1 MILGDSQQISNFSVI
16 LLKIIDAKQMLYRA
30 AILWLMLLVGL
41 SWGIPAKSQ
50 RTLHDKVDSLVSI
63 FRSTRYEECDTAKFY
78 LLRKI
83 CDIYMSLSIDSSQ
96 YYSQILYNEA
106 KRCGDAKYYMVG
118 CEKLDDCYFYQG
130 EYDKCGDICFEG
142 LAVADSVGDKRKMAA
157 FYSSLGSSYGMRANA
172 TLADEYWNKAYNIYA
187 QLNNTDRMVAV
198 MNNMAINALN
208 NDMFDVAESYA
219 DTTLYLC
226 KSTDNKTS
234 LAECYFIKAGA
245 LASRYDF
252 EDTGENVD
260 ILKRSIDYFY
270 ISREISLSDIEVF
283 DIAKCNIY
291 IAQNYVELSG
301 VQKSRSK
308 ELLDSCEI
316 LLDGAYRICVRNGF
330 DSLLDM
336 YKNSRLAWLIKKHK
350 YQEAKVYLDSL
361 YAEYSANIE
370 NHGVEIEDTY
380 NWYAEL
386 YSEMKN
392 YKEAYNYSKKFH
404 LMYRR
409 NRQNDFAARS
419 ATNMAQTRFNLQMQA
434 REREN
439 LAKQLQYE
447 ANSKMQLI
455 IIIASVIIL
464 LILGYSFW
472 KSRKDNYLLDEKNAE
487 LEQQKEEILTTNESL
502 EHQRDL
508 LHKVNSQITDSINYA
523 SLIQNAALPSTKFL
537 NETLG
542 DHFVFFRPKDI
553 VSGDFYWAHKGAN
566 RRLAVVADCTGHGV
580 PGGFISM
587 LGISLLNEIVARFS
601 LSNDLQNVLNGED
614 ISVSAANFLENLRAM
629 LREALHQHGEES
641 GNGDGMDIAL
651 IIIDNNTNTI
661 HYAGAYRPLFI
672 YHNGEFSKIDADRMH
687 IGGNVS
693 ADLPFTNHEIALSE
707 GDMLYI
713 FSDGIVDQFGYDE
726 KRGKEV
732 KFTTRRLRALLDEIN
747 TLPCNEQ
754 LARLQSAIDQWRQ
767 IGSYNET
774 EQTDDNIMLGIRI

>member
-1 MILGDSQQISNFSVI
+1 MICRGTTLWII
-16 LLKIIDAKQMLYRA
+16 LLMVLNWCEPVRADEGAPGHLDSLVTELHTRHFEKCDTLKMWLLNEISMDYLYLNVDTSLYYAQMLY
-30 AILWLMLLVGL
+30 
-41 SWGIPAKSQ
+41 
-50 RTLHDKVDSLVSI
+50 D
-63 FRSTRYEECDTAKFY
+63 
-78 LLRKI
+78 
-83 CDIYMSLSIDSSQ
+83 
-96 YYSQILYNEA
+96 EA
-106 KRCGDAKYYMVG
+106 KQCGMAKYQMLG
-118 CEKLDDCYFYQG
+118 CKQLDNCYYFQG
-130 EYDKCGDICFEG
+130 EYGICCDLCYEG
-142 LAVADSVGDKRKMAA
+142 LTLADYIGDARMTAE
-157 FYSSLGSSYGMRANA
+157 FYSSLGNGYGMRANA
-172 TLADEYWNKAYNIYA
+172 TLADDYWNKAYNIYG
-187 QLNNTDRMVAV
+187 QLGYTKKMVSV

-208 NDMFDVAESYA
+208 NDMFDVADSYS
-219 DTTLYLC
+219 DTTLYLS
-226 KSTDNKTS
+226 KKIGNKTS
-234 LAECYFIKAGA
+234 LAESYFIKAGVMS
-245 LASRYDF
+245 SRYDF
-252 EDTGENVD
+252 EGTSDNAD
-260 ILKRSIDYFY
+260 ILRRSIDYLY
-270 ISREISLSDIEVF
+270 VSRNISLSDNEAF
-283 DIAKCNIY
+283 DIAKCDIY
-291 IAQNYVELSG
+291 IVQNYAELSDIE
-301 VQKSRSK
+301 KSNSK
-308 ELLDSCEI
+308 TLLDSCEI
-316 LLDGAYRICVRNGF
+316 LLNEAYRICIGNGF

-336 YKNSRLAWLIKKHK
+336 YKNSRLAWLIKKHR
-350 YQEAKVYLDSL
+350 YQEAKSYLDSL
-361 YAEYSANIE
+361 YSEYSANIE
-370 NHGVEIEDTY
+370 NHGIEIEDTY
-380 NWYAEL
+380 NWYTEL
-386 YSEMKN
+386 YSEMKD
-392 YKEAYNYSKKFH
+392 YKEAYTYSKKFQR
-404 LMYRR
+404 MYRH
-409 NRQNDFAARS
+409 NRQNDFAAKS
-419 ATNMAQTRFNLQMQA
+419 ATNMAQTRFDIQMQ
-434 REREN
+434 
-439 LAKQLQYE
+439 AKQLQYE
-447 ANSKMQLI
+447 ANTKMQLI
-455 IIIASVIIL
+455 VIIASVIIL

-566 RRLAVVADCTGHGV
+566 KRLAVVADCTGHGV

-587 LGISLLNEIVARFS
+587 LGISLLNEIVARYS

-614 ISVSAANFLENLRAM
+614 ISVSAANFLEDLRAM

-774 EQTDDNIMLGIRI
+774 EQTDDNIMLGIRV